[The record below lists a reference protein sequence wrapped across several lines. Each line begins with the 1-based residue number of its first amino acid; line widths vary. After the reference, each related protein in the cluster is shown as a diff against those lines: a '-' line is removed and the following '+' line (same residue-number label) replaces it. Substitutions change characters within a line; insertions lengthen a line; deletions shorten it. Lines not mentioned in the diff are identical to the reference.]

1 MFNIRSKHIIL
12 AGVAALS
19 ILAGGTAVG
28 VTVRNEAASTVSY
41 YLDCEL
47 YAAEKYRDADGTLT
61 RIHFVTGNCGS
72 LDATLEFGSAKD
84 KASYEKTAKFFVPG
98 YRYNFT
104 TVGTSAPHFN
114 LIENV
119 VEVAFSETGPRT
131 EEEREHAELK
141 IEHRIAYEKAM
152 REHANS

>member
-19 ILAGGTAVG
+19 VLAGGTAVG
-28 VTVRNEAASTVSY
+28 VTARNEAASTINY

-47 YAAEKYRDADGTLT
+47 YAAEKYRDADGSLN

-72 LDATLEFGSAKD
+72 LDVTLNSAED
-84 KASYEKTAKFFVPG
+84 KAFFERGVKFFTPG

-104 TVGTSAPHFN
+104 TVGTSASHFN
-114 LIENV
+114 LTENV

-152 REHANS
+152 KEHANS